1 MAYAV
6 HIMRFTMLK
15 RQFVTADKKI
25 DLNGMTLTSQYQRCT
40 GIAFPH
46 KVKANNI
53 TITLTTQRTGNI
65 HGSENT
71 PRYTYNDGVVT
82 SENFRLT
89 YGATMTWNITD
100 GRVMNGFGIFEYDD
114 RWRAT
119 SCSVKFNNVENIYE

>member
-1 MAYAV
+1 
-6 HIMRFTMLK
+6 MLK

-53 TITLTTQRTGNI
+53 TITLTTQKTGSVS
-65 HGSENT
+65 GSENIT
-71 PRYTYNDGVVT
+71 RYTYNDGVVT

-100 GRVMNGFGIFEYDD
+100 GRVMNGFGVFEYTQ